1 MASEEGLNA
10 YGAVTWG
17 QFFIYQGFNAHCGWM
32 HTSSAVDI
40 SDVYTEKVSKKGAAY
55 VYEYEGLKKLVT
67 EKKITLRYKE
77 NGKLQTKTIT
87 TYATHHGPVM
97 AKRDGRWVSV
107 KAVNRS
113 LNGLVQS
120 WQRTKAKGF
129 ADYKNVMALNAN
141 TSNNTVYADAEG
153 NIAYWHGNF
162 IPVRDTA
169 YDWAKAVDG
178 TTARTEWKGLHT
190 VNQTVHLY
198 NPPNGWIQN
207 CNSTPFTA
215 AGPYSPKR
223 ANYPAY
229 MAPDGENFRGINAVR
244 VLSGKK
250 NYTLDSVIAAGYD
263 TYLSAFEVLVPAL
276 VNAFAQHD
284 DASLTEP
291 MGILKSWNYRCDT
304 ASVATTLAVEWGT
317 QLLPQLQ
324 QFEFEGDQV
333 ARTKAFAAAATPQQ
347 LVQSFAATIN
357 RLKST
362 WGTWQVPWGRINRFQ
377 RVSGGV
383 DQAYNDSLPSLPVP
397 FAALPGACCLRM

>member
-1 MASEEGLNA
+1 
-10 YGAVTWG
+10 
-17 QFFIYQGFNAHCGWM
+17 
-32 HTSSAVDI
+32 
-40 SDVYTEKVSKKGAAY
+40 
-55 VYEYEGLKKLVT
+55 
-67 EKKITLRYKE
+67 
-77 NGKLQTKTIT
+77 
-87 TYATHHGPVM
+87 M

-178 TTARTEWKGLHT
+178 TTARTEWKSLHT
-190 VNQTVHLY
+190 VDQTVHLY

-207 CNSTPFTA
+207 CNSTPFTV

-250 NYTLDSVIAAGYD
+250 NFTLDSVIAAGYD

-276 VNAFAQHD
+276 VNAFAQYN

-333 ARTKAFAAAATPQQ
+333 ERTKAFAAAATPQQ

-362 WGTWQVPWGRINRFQ
+362 WGSWQVPWGRINRFQ

-383 DQAYNDSLPSLPVP
+383 DQAYDDSLPSLPVP
-397 FAALPGACCLRM
+397 FGRCYLGACCLRM